1 MQHINTYDAIQV
13 MLILIAGKSQLE
25 ETDVAQS
32 ISAQATDL
40 GIAIPTMSYTVNIQ
54 FSIAIPTY

>member
-1 MQHINTYDAIQV
+1 MYDAIQV

-40 GIAIPTMSYTVNIQ
+40 GIYLHYTVNIQ
-54 FSIAIPTY
+54 FSIEILTY